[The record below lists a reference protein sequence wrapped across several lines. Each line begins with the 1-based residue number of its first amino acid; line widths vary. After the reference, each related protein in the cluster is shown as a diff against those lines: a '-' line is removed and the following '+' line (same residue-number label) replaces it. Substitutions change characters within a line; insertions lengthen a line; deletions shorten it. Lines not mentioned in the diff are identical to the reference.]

1 METKVCSNCK
11 ETKPICDFYSKGN
24 GYFKSR
30 CKICDNLFRVERAK
44 KSRELFRESLPSHK
58 ECSNCKCVKP
68 IDEFYFNSKSKTIQE
83 LCISCFNDK
92 TISKTHNTGKNEEY
106 RIKINRKETE
116 RRKSKSETNEE
127 YRIKINKKRTERR
140 KRKCKSDPIY
150 KFKQNL
156 RKSIRRVFKNLGVNK
171 PCNTVEITGI
181 DFDGL
186 IKHFEGLFQD
196 GMTWENKNWWHVDHI
211 VPISVA
217 QTIDEAKY
225 LNHYTNL
232 RPIWSSDNIKK
243 SNTIDE
249 TNIEKYNEF
258 LKKMRNN

>member
-1 METKVCSNCK
+1 MTFEEALEYLCVSDCTAFYEISNS
-11 ETKPICDFYSKGN
+11 DNSGN
-24 GYFKSR
+24 FTNY
-30 CKICDNLFRVERAK
+30 
-44 KSRELFRESLPSHK
+44 REP
-58 ECSNCKCVKP
+58 
-68 IDEFYFNSKSKTIQE
+68 Y
-83 LCISCFNDK
+83 
-92 TISKTHNTGKNEEY
+92 
-106 RIKINRKETE
+106 
-116 RRKSKSETNEE
+116 
-127 YRIKINKKRTERR
+127 
-140 KRKCKSDPIY
+140 
-150 KFKQNL
+150 
-156 RKSIRRVFKNLGVNK
+156 VNY
-171 PCNTVEITGI
+171 I